1 MRFYEELDHMLRQYR
16 YRRKRNSTKSKNI
29 NNFDIEEFLDEVETC
44 VGEVMEEIDRII
56 RR

>member
-1 MRFYEELDHMLRQYR
+1 MRFYEELDHMLRRYR
-16 YRRKRNSTKSKNI
+16 YRRKRNSSQSKSI

-44 VGEVMEEIDRII
+44 VGEVMEELDRII